1 LFQRL
6 LRDTNQ
12 EITLPRWFNGFLHL
26 LGQDER
32 VADYATRIIPR
43 TLYLPLLHDAVEHA
57 FALVQQVSGQSLG
70 EKNEIEAYAQQLVE
84 MIEKKEGINFQRVYL
99 PLVMGGVLVNDKI
112 LLPGEQQDDQV
123 SQLVNI
129 LDERRPE
136 MTIDDADIVELTEQM
151 IHRATKIYGHRGE

>member
-1 LFQRL
+1 
-6 LRDTNQ
+6 
-12 EITLPRWFNGFLHL
+12 
-26 LGQDER
+26 
-32 VADYATRIIPR
+32 
-43 TLYLPLLHDAVEHA
+43 A